1 MSDRL
6 ISTNWEKFL
15 LICKPE
21 QSGKT
26 FIMIKEIIDSFVEP
40 VSDKEI
46 INFILCDNNL
56 LLTKQTSE
64 RVRNDLRIYQVDGET
79 YLEFSSSSAT
89 DYNTLSSVFTAIVS
103 DNRRNIICCTNNIR
117 INDIYE
123 IIEKLEKAR
132 FTKDCFEYKIWLDEA
147 DKFTSYIDNTLIPL
161 SNKYENIEIKLI
173 TATPERIFKKYSS
186 INVLP
191 LEDTVSEEYHG
202 WKDNEII
209 LIDHEVP
216 CTHFVEHVMK
226 NFVIPEKLNKPNTLW
241 FIPGET
247 NKNSHNKIKEICK
260 KYKFATIIVNGDGI
274 KVTIPDKFS
283 TFIYKKDD
291 LLHKKIS
298 YIYKKHFL
306 HRYPVAITGN
316 ICIGRGLSIIN
327 PERIIDFAILSSF
340 KDKAN
345 CSQIA
350 GRLKSNMKK
359 WDIYKKPIVF
369 TTERFDK
376 VATEMENK
384 SRKLAKIAHQ
394 KIKNGELP
402 TISSSEYKS
411 SIEPFIK
418 SIPVRLIIKNEIIK
432 QLKTFWCN
440 KNPRN
445 YKKQLDNL
453 LKKYILSQDILIN
466 DKNKVPFDITQMKL
480 NSVRGYI
487 QGDSVSARRFKSFV
501 NAFKSSKNNVGQ
513 SSKIGQYNIDFAF
526 DDYECDGFI
535 NERNIAWITYKY
547 KNENY

>member
-26 FIMIKEIIDSFVEP
+26 FIMIKEIIHSFVEP

-64 RVRNDLRIYQVDGET
+64 RVRNDLRIYEVDGET

-123 IIEKLEKAR
+123 IIEKLEKGR

-173 TATPERIFKKYSS
+173 TATPERIFKKYSC

-191 LEDTVSEEYHG
+191 LEDTVSEDYHG
-202 WKDNEII
+202 WKDNEIR

-216 CTHFVEHVMK
+216 CIQFVEHVMK

-306 HRYPVAITGN
+306 HRYPVGITGN
-316 ICIGRGLSIIN
+316 ICIGRGLSIMN

-376 VATEMENK
+376 VATEMENNIK
-384 SRKLAKIAHQ
+384 KI
-394 KIKNGELP
+394 
-402 TISSSEYKS
+402 S
-411 SIEPFIK
+411 
-418 SIPVRLIIKNEIIK
+418 
-432 QLKTFWCN
+432 
-440 KNPRN
+440 
-445 YKKQLDNL
+445 
-453 LKKYILSQDILIN
+453 
-466 DKNKVPFDITQMKL
+466 
-480 NSVRGYI
+480 
-487 QGDSVSARRFKSFV
+487 
-501 NAFKSSKNNVGQ
+501 
-513 SSKIGQYNIDFAF
+513 
-526 DDYECDGFI
+526 
-535 NERNIAWITYKY
+535 
-547 KNENY
+547 

>member
-26 FIMIKEIIDSFVEP
+26 FIMIKEIIHSFVEP

-64 RVRNDLRIYQVDGET
+64 RVRNDLRIYEVDGET

-123 IIEKLEKAR
+123 IIEKLEKGR

-173 TATPERIFKKYSS
+173 TATPERIFKKYSC

-202 WKDNEII
+202 WKDNEIR
-209 LIDHEVP
+209 LIDLEVS
-216 CTHFVEHVMK
+216 CIQFVEHIMK

-247 NKNSHNKIKEICK
+247 NKKSHNKINETCK

-283 TFIYKKDD
+283 TFIY
-291 LLHKKIS
+291 
-298 YIYKKHFL
+298 
-306 HRYPVAITGN
+306 
-316 ICIGRGLSIIN
+316 
-327 PERIIDFAILSSF
+327 
-340 KDKAN
+340 
-345 CSQIA
+345 
-350 GRLKSNMKK
+350 
-359 WDIYKKPIVF
+359 
-369 TTERFDK
+369 
-376 VATEMENK
+376 
-384 SRKLAKIAHQ
+384 Q
-394 KIKNGELP
+394 KG
-402 TISSSEYKS
+402 
-411 SIEPFIK
+411 
-418 SIPVRLIIKNEIIK
+418 
-432 QLKTFWCN
+432 
-440 KNPRN
+440 
-445 YKKQLDNL
+445 
-453 LKKYILSQDILIN
+453 
-466 DKNKVPFDITQMKL
+466 
-480 NSVRGYI
+480 
-487 QGDSVSARRFKSFV
+487 
-501 NAFKSSKNNVGQ
+501 
-513 SSKIGQYNIDFAF
+513 
-526 DDYECDGFI
+526 
-535 NERNIAWITYKY
+535 
-547 KNENY
+547 